1 MTPTELST
9 PGKRMKFLRNAKGL
23 TQETLAR
30 LVYVTQPAVAQ
41 WEADVCLPARPT
53 QKLVA
58 EELGTTR
65 QFLFDDDTEA
75 KAS

>member
-1 MTPTELST
+1 MTPAEMTT

-30 LVYVTQPAVAQ
+30 QVFVTQPAVAQ

-53 QKLVA
+53 QVLVA
-58 EELGTTR
+58 EALGTTR
-65 QFLFDDDTEA
+65 AFLFEEQA
-75 KAS
+75 VAS